1 MAGWRFEN
9 VAGITIQQHT
19 AKQFKVKPRRE
30 DRGQTLACN
39 VGVHQIVPREG
50 SLSVSQSSAVFGF
63 DLFLKFAHESLVVL
77 YPQLIPRGW
86 ALQLSYIRF
95 FFREVSQM
103 SSGVLRTRA
112 RIVMFSMGGT
122 FGTFGTP
129 YLNEK

>member
-50 SLSVSQSSAVFGF
+50 ALPIGQRPSVFSF
-63 DLFLKFAHESLVVL
+63 DLFLKFTHESLVVL
-77 YPQLIPRGW
+77 YKQLIARG
-86 ALQLSYIRF
+86 
-95 FFREVSQM
+95 
-103 SSGVLRTRA
+103 
-112 RIVMFSMGGT
+112 
-122 FGTFGTP
+122 
-129 YLNEK
+129 

>member
-50 SLSVSQSSAVFGF
+50 SLSVSQRPSVCGF
-63 DLFLKFAHESLVVL
+63 NLFLKFTHESLVVL
-77 YPQLIPRGW
+77 YKQLIPRGW
-86 ALQLSYIRF
+86 PLQLSYIRF
-95 FFREVSQM
+95 FSREVLSLLSRCYQNK
-103 SSGVLRTRA
+103 GKNCNVFNGDNNDNNDNT
-112 RIVMFSMGGT
+112 IF
-122 FGTFGTP
+122 
-129 YLNEK
+129 E